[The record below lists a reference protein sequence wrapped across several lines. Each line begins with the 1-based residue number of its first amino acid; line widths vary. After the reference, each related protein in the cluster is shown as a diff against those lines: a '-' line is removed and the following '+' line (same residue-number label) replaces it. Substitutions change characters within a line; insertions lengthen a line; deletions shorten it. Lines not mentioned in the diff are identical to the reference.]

1 MNDTVPNRRSPL
13 GLFPGQPAPRLYDRV
28 VEVLRT
34 RHYSRRTEEAYL
46 HWIRRFLL
54 FHKGTR
60 PRAGREQPQPFP
72 DASGRHRKCGRVHG
86 EPGDPSI
93 EGRLRY
99 QNRPGTPGAQDVQTT
114 MVYTHVLNRL
124 RKAVSTESG
133 GIIQTD
139 RSA

>member
-99 QNRPGTPGAQDVQTT
+99 QNRPGTPGAQGRPDHDGLPARIKSSAQS
-114 MVYTHVLNRL
+114 RL
-124 RKAVSTESG
+124 HRERR
-133 GIIQTD
+133 D
-139 RSA
+139 YPD